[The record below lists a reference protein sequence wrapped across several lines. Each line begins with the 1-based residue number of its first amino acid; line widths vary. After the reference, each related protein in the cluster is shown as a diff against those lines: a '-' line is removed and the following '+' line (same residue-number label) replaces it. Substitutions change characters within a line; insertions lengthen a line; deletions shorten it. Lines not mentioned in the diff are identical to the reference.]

1 MKPRTRTTLLAAAI
15 TALLLLAAC
24 AEDDAGASASAG
36 STDLPEWVERV
47 YPAPGQDL
55 ATNPDVQVEHDLSA
69 PDEGIRLSID
79 GVDVT
84 AYADEGRGLLVYDPD
99 RSPAPQPVELDPG
112 EHTAQV
118 ERLAVD
124 PASGEIEEVLG
135 TFEWS
140 FVIQ

>member
-1 MKPRTRTTLLAAAI
+1 METRPHTTLFTAVV
-15 TALLLLAAC
+15 TALLLLTAC
-24 AEDDAGASASAG
+24 RDGDAGAADAVASA
-36 STDLPEWVERV
+36 DLPDWVERV

-55 ATNPDVQVEHDLSA
+55 ATNPDVQVEHALSA
-69 PDEGIRLSID
+69 PDEGLRLTID

-84 AYADEGRGLLVYDPD
+84 SYAEEGRGLLVYDPD
-99 RSPAPQPVELDPG
+99 RSAAPQPVELDPG

-118 ERLAVD
+118 ERLVLD
-124 PASGEIEEVLG
+124 PASGEIDEVLG